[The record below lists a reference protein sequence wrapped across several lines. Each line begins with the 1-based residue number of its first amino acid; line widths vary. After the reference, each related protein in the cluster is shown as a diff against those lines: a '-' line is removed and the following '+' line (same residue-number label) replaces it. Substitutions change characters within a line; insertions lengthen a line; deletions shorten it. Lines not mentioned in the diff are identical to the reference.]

1 MKNIIEGSDLMI
13 FAEIGTGSTPVSL
26 AFATNSTISISS
38 ESNQVTSKD
47 HGTAL
52 WNTSTI
58 KSLSWEA
65 TSENLYSDEVNNGYE
80 ALFEAM
86 TSKKEITIY
95 FVAKSDTA
103 FNDTNDTWT
112 KGTGGFTGK
121 AFVTNLSL
129 NASNGDTATFSATFT
144 GNGELKKVTA

>member
-26 AFATNSTISISS
+26 AFATNCTLSISTETTS
-38 ESNQVTSKD
+38 VTSKD

-65 TSENLYSDEVNNGYE
+65 TSENLYSDEVNNGYD
-80 ALFEAM
+80 ALFEKM
-86 TSKKEITIY
+86 TNREGQTEKKLHFILWLNLTQHLAIQLILGLKAQADTQ
-95 FVAKSDTA
+95 AKH
-103 FNDTNDTWT
+103 
-112 KGTGGFTGK
+112 
-121 AFVTNLSL
+121 LSL
-129 NASNGDTATFSATFT
+129 H
-144 GNGELKKVTA
+144 